1 MHKVR
6 KSVQRS
12 QVELEA
18 LVLGG
23 LLLNPWALHRV
34 MHGGFLSM
42 NCFTL
47 DAHKAIYAAMGQ
59 VDSTGY
65 TLDIPTL
72 LAALIDLGT
81 QRRAGGVAYLLKL
94 MEGVPSKYF
103 SPMLEALCRDLNKRL
118 VVRYSENW
126 KPTK

>member
-6 KSVQRS
+6 KSIQRS

-23 LLLNPWALHRV
+23 LLLNPWALHSVIHR
-34 MHGGFLSM
+34 GLLSG

-47 DAHKAIYAAMGQ
+47 HAHIAIYEAMVQ
-59 VDSTGY
+59 VDSAGY

-72 LAALIDLGT
+72 LAALIDLGA
-81 QRRAGGVAYLLKL
+81 QKRAGGLAYLLKL

-118 VVRYSENW
+118 IARYSENW
-126 KPTK
+126 KPKK